1 MDIKGLAKR
10 MALATPF
17 AALSTALVTTSAYAA
32 GLGQIA
38 EYVGT
43 AQKGMGNLMGKV
55 LMLAAIVVA
64 GIALVLLIYNI
75 RQGKDYKKA
84 VGFLVVAIIVFVV
97 AFLYTQAVGGDG
109 QGGFFYQTGQNIGN
123 TSNINDL
130 LS

>member
-17 AALSTALVTTSAYAA
+17 AALSAALATTSAYAA
-32 GLGQIA
+32 GLSDVKG
-38 EYVGT
+38 YVET
-43 AQKGMGNLMGKV
+43 AQKGMGGLMSEA

-97 AFLYTQAVGGDG
+97 AFLYRQAVGDG
-109 QGGFFYQTGQNIGN
+109 QGGFFYTTGQNIGN